1 MNDQNRPWYKEPY
14 VFMLIAFPLSSVIV
28 CTILITFAT
37 NTKDTLVRDNYY
49 KDGLAINQELKWDKK
64 AKSWDIRAELTVKG
78 NTATFVLLNTRQV
91 APNMLQLKLS
101 HPTLAE
107 SDRDSL
113 MQLTQE
119 KQNGKPVYQGF
130 IDDLTDGRYYVQV
143 ESPEQSWRLR
153 NELYIAQ
160 GETSALK

>member
-1 MNDQNRPWYKEPY
+1 MNDQNRSWYKEPY
-14 VFMLIAFPLSSVIV
+14 VLMLIGIPSSSVIV
-28 CTILITFAT
+28 CTILITLAT
-37 NTKDTLVRDNYY
+37 STKDTLVRDNYY

-64 AKSWDIRAELTVKG
+64 AKNWGIRAELTVTG
-78 NTATFVLLNTRQV
+78 NTASLVLLNSRQL

-113 MQLTQE
+113 LQLTQQ
-119 KQNGKPVYQGF
+119 KQNGKPVFQGF
-130 IDDLTDGRYYVQV
+130 IDDLGDGRYYVQV

-153 NELYIAQ
+153 NELYMAQ
-160 GETSALK
+160 GETNALK

>member
-14 VFMLIAFPLSSVIV
+14 VFMLIAFPLSSIIV

-37 NTKDTLVRDNYY
+37 NTKDSLVRDNYY
-49 KDGLAINQELKWDKK
+49 KEGLAMNQELQWDKK
-64 AKSWDIRAELTVKG
+64 AKSWDIRAELVVKD
-78 NTATFVLLNTRQV
+78 NTATFVLLNSRQV
-91 APNMLQLKLS
+91 APSMLQLKLS
-101 HPTLAE
+101 HPTLAT

-130 IDDLTDGRYYVQV
+130 IEDLGDGRYYVQV

-153 NELYIAQ
+153 NELYMAQ
-160 GETSALK
+160 GETNTLK